1 MTAGRG
7 ARPRPPRHGDTA
19 DRAGVVRLR
28 LSGEPADVIALL
40 DVLIAAGVELT
51 GTTRPYTNTRS
62 TGVRV
67 YTQARL
73 LAAADT
79 RSPQVDEQ

>member
-7 ARPRPPRHGDTA
+7 ARPRPPRLAGA
-19 DRAGVVRLR
+19 VDRAGAVRLR

-40 DVLIAAGVELT
+40 DALIGAGVELT

-73 LAAADT
+73 PAAADT
-79 RSPQVDEQ
+79 WSPPADEQ